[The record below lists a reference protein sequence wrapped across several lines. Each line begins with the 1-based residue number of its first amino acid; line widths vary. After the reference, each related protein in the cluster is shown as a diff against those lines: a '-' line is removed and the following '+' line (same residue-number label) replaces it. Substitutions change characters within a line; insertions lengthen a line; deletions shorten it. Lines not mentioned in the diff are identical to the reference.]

1 MKGIVKSFVPSAI
14 RICQIEANQMRYLK
28 VRAQALAWEPL
39 ERAMI
44 DTQAIVGVVETN
56 ATEMTAAL
64 GSFARGGIMGNAFRI
79 KGLLAVLYQLLLRL
93 LTANLLL
100 NRQLPVNCA
109 VWDP

>member
-1 MKGIVKSFVPSAI
+1 
-14 RICQIEANQMRYLK
+14 MRYLK

-79 KGLLAVLYQLLLRL
+79 KGLLAVVLYQLLLRL